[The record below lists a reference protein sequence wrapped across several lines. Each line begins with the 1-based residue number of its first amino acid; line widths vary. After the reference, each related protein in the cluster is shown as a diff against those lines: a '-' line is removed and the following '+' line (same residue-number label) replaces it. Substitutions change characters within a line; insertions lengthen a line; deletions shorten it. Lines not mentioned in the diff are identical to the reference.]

1 MWVRSVVVG
10 FDEETEAV
18 AAALDAHYAEYPH
31 ARPTLAEVALALAE
45 QDGSPLADH
54 PEAFEKAAELLLAR
68 PDADRFDAYD
78 VFVLARRFDPRKFD
92 ALGRR
97 AWSEDEV
104 ELIHRLAEEATP
116 FRPMAE

>member
-1 MWVRSVVVG
+1 MRVRSVVVG

-18 AAALDAHYAEYPH
+18 AAAPDAHDAECPH
-31 ARPTLAEVALALAE
+31 AGPTLAEVALALAA

-54 PEAFEKAAELLLAR
+54 PEAVEKAAEWLLAR

-78 VFVLARRFDPRKFD
+78 VLVLARRFDPRRFD

-97 AWSEDEV
+97 VWSEDER
-104 ELIHRLAEEATP
+104 ELIHRLAEDATP
-116 FRPMAE
+116 FRPTAE

>member
-1 MWVRSVVVG
+1 MPVRSVVVG
-10 FDEETEAV
+10 FDEETEAMT
-18 AAALDAHYAEYPH
+18 AALEAHYAEYPH

-45 QDGSPLADH
+45 QDRSSLADH
-54 PEAFEKAAELLLAR
+54 PEVFEKAAEVLLAR

-78 VFVLARRFDPRKFD
+78 VLVLARRFDPGKFD

-97 AWSEDEV
+97 VWSEDEL

-116 FRPMAE
+116 FWPTAE